1 MILAYAPTQM
11 ADKTMHIFHAV
22 WSEEFSNKR
31 QTDTDPRREWE
42 SVCGVEIEWNYRQVI
57 VFNILLKNAFLL
69 NARWKCSNWIEN
81 AAFKRF

>member
-1 MILAYAPTQM
+1 MLSEVKSSPTR
-11 ADKTMHIFHAV
+11 D
-22 WSEEFSNKR
+22 R
-31 QTDTDPRREWE
+31 QTLTQGESE

-69 NARWKCSNWIEN
+69 NERWKCSNWIEN